1 MRRSIVLMFAMVT
14 LLKVAYA
21 QNEINGGPTNVP
33 VDGVVDG
40 VYVKEHI
47 PTKRMIPYEHVRE
60 ADYIWSQRLW
70 TYVDLREKI
79 NHPLY
84 YPLDEYTQGQWIKN
98 SSRWSLWTIIK
109 HHLMVGDLTPYYPS
123 NPKVVIIGTN
133 NGIKDG
139 DQLKYPLLPA
149 PGKNYQTD
157 SVYRNEMGMFLNLL
171 SNGRYES
178 VKNSVG
184 EDSSYYDPITQT
196 DISPAPIFVY
206 DTLQIVSQY
215 IAQYRLKT
223 DWFFDKERS
232 VLDKR
237 IIAIAPVIYDAGKE
251 GGRYK
256 ELFWLYFPQCRY
268 IFNNYYTYNDKND
281 AQWMSFDDLFWSRRF
296 TEVVYQ
302 ESNVYDRKID
312 SYVNGVQSLLESER
326 IKEEIRNIEHDMWHF

>member
-1 MRRSIVLMFAMVT
+1 MRRSIFLMLALVT
-14 LLKVAYA
+14 SVSVSMA
-21 QNEINGGPTNVP
+21 QINGGPVNVP

-79 NHPLY
+79 NLPLY
-84 YPLDEYTQGQWIKN
+84 YPLDDYDPGSGEWVIN

-109 HHLMVGDLTPYYPS
+109 KHVISGDLTLYYPQ
-123 NPKVVIIGTN
+123 NPKILDFGDNKGV
-133 NGIKDG
+133 KDG
-139 DQLKYPLLPA
+139 DQLKYPLRPQ
-149 PGKNYQTD
+149 PGMNYETD
-157 SVYRNEMGMFLNLL
+157 SIYKNEIGQLLNLL
-171 SNGRYES
+171 SNCRLES
-178 VKNSVG
+178 IKNSLG
-184 EDSSYYDPITQT
+184 EDSVVWDPIAEVEVGAGTYMTCDTVQI
-196 DISPAPIFVY
+196 ISK
-206 DTLQIVSQY
+206 Y

-268 IFNNYYTYNDKND
+268 VFNNYYTYNDKND